1 MFTIATMFKPTA
13 AKFVATE
20 RAFFSS
26 FDEEVAIVD
35 IDDIE
40 ENDGLPI
47 DTELRRIM
55 AGARADALYE
65 FLKEIPHF

>member
-1 MFTIATMFKPTA
+1 MFTIATMFKPAST
-13 AKFVATE
+13 KFMTSE
-20 RAFFSS
+20 TAFFAS

-47 DTELRRIM
+47 DPELRRIM
-55 AGARADALYE
+55 LGTRADALYE
-65 FLKEIPHF
+65 FLQENPHF